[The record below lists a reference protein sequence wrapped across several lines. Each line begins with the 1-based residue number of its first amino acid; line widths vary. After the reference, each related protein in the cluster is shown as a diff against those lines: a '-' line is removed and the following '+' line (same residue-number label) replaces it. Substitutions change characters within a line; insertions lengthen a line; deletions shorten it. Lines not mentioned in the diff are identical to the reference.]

1 MHCSKREKN
10 YRVYQEK
17 MYSNVL
23 LREEKKNAFES
34 RSQISKKIYS
44 ILTMTVKK
52 KDKKDIKNYSNTIL
66 ISW

>member
-52 KDKKDIKNYSNTIL
+52 KTKKI
-66 ISW
+66 